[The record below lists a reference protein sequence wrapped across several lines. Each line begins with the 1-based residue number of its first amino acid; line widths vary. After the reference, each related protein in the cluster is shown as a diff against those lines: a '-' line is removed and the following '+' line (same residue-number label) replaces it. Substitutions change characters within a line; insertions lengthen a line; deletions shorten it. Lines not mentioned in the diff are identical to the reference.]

1 MKQMLQNKAH
11 SIYGGTY
18 EVQANIISKRILGML
33 DHQ

>member
-1 MKQMLQNKAH
+1 MLQNKAH

-18 EVQANIISKRILGML
+18 EIQANIISKRILGMR